1 MTSSSKQTTLA
12 HSQLDR
18 FNHVHQISNLYTLIP
33 TIVWN
38 KLGPLRRSISAYSLG
53 SQGQATSV
61 VTHRG
66 LGSEEVHV
74 ITGDPAPEA
83 DVDIRRKYARHGW
96 GLLQTS
102 LSEAQYE
109 DPQSQAF
116 SRQLYI
122 SSLSHLLRG
131 LPSDLTDQEV
141 MHLRQALPPSLE
153 NPNQAKA
160 IEAHKQTSS
169 ILHRGVSTSIIL
181 VCLFLR
187 LALPYLRYF
196 LAIAHDYERR
206 HHVTE
211 RALALSMDMADSL
224 GKRSMEIAATA
235 MENKLVIGSV
245 QYCIEGIC
253 GGLAEGLGEG
263 MKAIE
268 SRKDL

>member
-1 MTSSSKQTTLA
+1 MHQRLA
-12 HSQLDR
+12 
-18 FNHVHQISNLYTLIP
+18 
-33 TIVWN
+33 
-38 KLGPLRRSISAYSLG
+38 
-53 SQGQATSV
+53 
-61 VTHRG
+61 
-66 LGSEEVHV
+66 SEEVNV
-74 ITGDPAPEA
+74 VTGDPASEI
-83 DVDIRRKYARHGW
+83 DVDIRGKHARHGKISPNVTKLYVLTVLGW

-122 SSLSHLLRG
+122 SSLSHLLQG
-131 LPSDLTDQEV
+131 LPSDLNNQEV
-141 MHLRQALPPSLE
+141 NHLRQGLPPSLGD
-153 NPNQAKA
+153 PNQAKA
-160 IEAHKQTSS
+160 IEAHKQHSS

-187 LALPYLRYF
+187 LALPYIRYF
-196 LAIAHDYERR
+196 LAVAHNYERT

-224 GKRSMEIAATA
+224 GKWSMEMAATA
-235 MENKLVIGSV
+235 MESKLVMGSV

-263 MKAIE
+263 MRAIE
-268 SRKDL
+268 SRKDI